1 MATLLHVDASLF
13 PGGASASRTVTAAF
27 ADAWR
32 AAHPDGT
39 VVYRDL
45 AADPLPHIDAV
56 TFSAARAE
64 PGTHTEAQ
72 AAAHA
77 ARLAL
82 IEEAEA
88 ADVIL
93 IGAPMYNFGVAS
105 SLKAWLDHIILGGR
119 TLGEGTQSLAGKR
132 VVVVASRGGSYEP
145 GTPREDMEFVKNYL
159 SAVLS
164 AHLGITPEFITIQ
177 LTLAGTVPA
186 MAELIPLAEASRA
199 QALAAADARARELVE
214 QLAAEE
220 PAVKERAAEEPAAV

>member
-1 MATLLHVDASLF
+1 MATLLHIDASLF

-32 AAHPDGT
+32 AAHPDGA
-39 VVYRDL
+39 VVHRDL
-45 AADPLPHIDAV
+45 AADPLPHLDGV
-56 TFSAARAE
+56 TVSAAFAD
-64 PGTHTEAQ
+64 PATHDGAQ

-82 IEEAEA
+82 IEEAEN
-88 ADVIL
+88 ADAIV

-105 SLKAWLDHIILGGR
+105 SLKAWLDHMILAGR
-119 TLGEGTQSLAGKR
+119 TLGEGTQSLAGKS
-132 VVVVASRGGSYEP
+132 VVIVASRGGSYEP

-159 SAVLS
+159 AAALS

-177 LTLAGTVPA
+177 LTLASTVPA

-199 QALAAADARARELVE
+199 GALADADAKARELALKLSGEPV
-214 QLAAEE
+214 AA
-220 PAVKERAAEEPAAV
+220 